1 MGPNISV
8 EVEHREPTQHPH
20 KKQPREFPYDRW
32 QAPFFTIWAVQSL
45 SLLGSQLVQ
54 FALIWYL
61 TAQTGSATVL
71 ALAALVGIGPQ
82 VILGP
87 MIGTLVDRWNRRIVM
102 MAADA
107 TVALATV
114 VLAVLFAMGPVQV
127 WQIYALLFVRSL
139 AGTFH
144 WPAMTASTSLMV
156 PKEHLSRIQGLNQF
170 LQGGLNIISAPLGA
184 LLLGVLS
191 MEGILSIDVVTAI
204 IAITPLFF
212 IPIPQPKKDPV
223 QAAFEAK
230 TSIWDELKAGLR
242 YTLSWP
248 GLLVLMISATL
259 VNLVLSTAF
268 TLMPILVTRHFNG
281 QALQLAW
288 IESSAGVGMLV
299 GGLLLGVWGGF
310 KRRILTSLMGLII
323 LGASAVLL
331 GFTPG
336 SMFTLGLGLALIMG
350 IALPIVNGP
359 VHAVLQAVVA
369 PDMQGRVFTLLQSAA
384 TAMMPIGLLVAGPV
398 ADRYGVQVWFV
409 LGGLVTF
416 SIGVLGFF
424 IPALRDIETQ
434 QPAQPEISQPVD
446 LGGSI
451 EAPLMAEER

>member
-1 MGPNISV
+1 
-8 EVEHREPTQHPH
+8 
-20 KKQPREFPYDRW
+20 
-32 QAPFFTIWAVQSL
+32 
-45 SLLGSQLVQ
+45 
-54 FALIWYL
+54 
-61 TAQTGSATVL
+61 
-71 ALAALVGIGPQ
+71 
-82 VILGP
+82 
-87 MIGTLVDRWNRRIVM
+87 
-102 MAADA
+102 
-107 TVALATV
+107 
-114 VLAVLFAMGPVQV
+114 
-127 WQIYALLFVRSL
+127 
-139 AGTFH
+139 
-144 WPAMTASTSLMV
+144 
-156 PKEHLSRIQGLNQF
+156 
-170 LQGGLNIISAPLGA
+170 
-184 LLLGVLS
+184 
-191 MEGILSIDVVTAI
+191 
-204 IAITPLFF
+204 
-212 IPIPQPKKDPV
+212 
-223 QAAFEAK
+223 
-230 TSIWDELKAGLR
+230 
-242 YTLSWP
+242 
-248 GLLVLMISATL
+248 MISATL

-446 LGGSI
+446 LGGGI
-451 EAPLMAEER
+451 EAPLVAEER